1 MSTLSPSREPSPF
14 TMLEH
19 AFALLSCHPD
29 PLSVPGAEIG
39 QGVPDRPIPLD
50 ELRCR
55 LLHPSCRYP
64 TRDAAIGWLL
74 TRAKAEG
81 GVWTIGLA
89 GMLLPGLR
97 RAATPLKR
105 ACPGKAVDVEAE
117 MLAGLLAAIATVAA
131 DRPRPATRLVWKAR
145 HSAEHLIRAE
155 LAERA
160 RPGHDPVSAEPPR
173 PFGHPDLVL
182 SRAVRAGVINADDA
196 ELIGATRLGELS
208 LDEAANAWGCSY
220 TAAKLRRLRA
230 EAALVPWLLEGI
242 RDGFEPEPTP
252 RPGSEGVG
260 RPRQGRR
267 PDRRPGCATPPP
279 PPITARR

>member
-1 MSTLSPSREPSPF
+1 MSEVPSPHASSPF
-14 TMLEH
+14 ALLEH
-19 AFALLSCHPD
+19 AFALLTCEPN

-39 QGVPDRPIPLD
+39 HGLPERAIPLG
-50 ELRCR
+50 ELRAQ
-55 LLHPSCRYP
+55 LLHPSCQYP
-64 TRDAAIGWLL
+64 TRDAAVGWML
-74 TRAKAEG
+74 TRAKADG
-81 GVWTIGLA
+81 GVWTVGLA

-117 MLAGLLAAIATVAA
+117 MLAGLVAAIATLAPE
-131 DRPRPATRLVWKAR
+131 RPRPATRLVWKAR

-182 SRAVRAGVINADDA
+182 ARAVRAGVISADDA
-196 ELIGATRLGELS
+196 ELIGATRLGELT
-208 LDEAANAWGCSY
+208 LDEAACAWGCSY

-230 EAALVPWLLEGI
+230 EAALVPWVIEGI
-242 RDGFEPEPTP
+242 REGFEPEPPP

-279 PPITARR
+279 PPTTARR